1 MFTSFALTDWF
12 NFTGSVIAF
21 VLLAMKISDYRRNQI
36 KLDVDLKL
44 LSFSTNPPAKEKT
57 GYSEDF
63 ARTSI
68 TILANIKNTGLQ
80 PTSISKVELIS
91 SYNNFTN
98 IKLLNRSE
106 PAYNGALLSNYFE
119 PIRVESNDSIEM
131 KFFTEK
137 QLYIENFE
145 SMNCSIEF
153 HTSHKTIRENLKV
166 IECKTD

>member
-12 NFTGSVIAF
+12 NFTGSIIAF

-36 KLDVDLKL
+36 KLDINLKL

-91 SYNNFTN
+91 SHNNFTN
-98 IKLLNRSE
+98 IRLSNRSVFNDAFS
-106 PAYNGALLSNYFE
+106 PDFE
-119 PIRVESNDSIEM
+119 PIRVESNDSIDME
-131 KFFTEK
+131 FFTVKE
-137 QLYIENFE
+137 LYIENFE

-153 HTSHKTIRENLKV
+153 HTSHKIIRENLKV